1 MMETGDRI
9 VLNQREIVENIKNE
23 VKNEVEKL
31 IIMPKLAIIKIGSN
45 LTSVEAIKEKVKACE
60 YVGIK
65 AQVINLQEDITEIDV
80 LNIIKRFNRDTE
92 THGILVQL
100 PLPKHLDAKK
110 IINTIDVKKDVECF
124 HDINM
129 GGFYSGS
136 YVIEPCMPAAIIE
149 ILKRYSINLEGKK
162 ASVIGRCEM
171 LGKPIAQMLIN
182 ENCTVTI
189 CHSKTLPKVLEDIIC
204 NSDIIINTVHKSEL
218 ISKHRISSNQLIIDL
233 CEKRND
239 ENKLIGDIYLEDQI
253 NKLPIS
259 IFKLDEIV
267 SITIAMLMKNCI
279 KCAKELIYNQ

>member
-1 MMETGDRI
+1 M
-9 VLNQREIVENIKNE
+9 LNGIDIVENIRNE

-31 IIMPKLAIIKIGSN
+31 IIIPKLTIIKIGNN
-45 LTSVEAIKEKVKACE
+45 LSSIEAIKEKVKACE

-80 LNIIKRFNRDTE
+80 LNIIKRFNRDIE

-136 YVIEPCMPAAIIE
+136 YVIKPCMPAAIIE
-149 ILKRYSINLEGKK
+149 ILKLYNINLEGKK
-162 ASVIGRCEM
+162 AVVIGRCDI

-189 CHSKTLPKVLEDIIC
+189 CHSKTLPKVLEENIY
-204 NSDIIINTVHKSEL
+204 NSDIIINTVYKSEL
-218 ISKHRISSNQLIIDL
+218 ISKYRIKSKQLIIDL
-233 CEKRND
+233 YEKRND
-239 ENKLIGDIYLEDQI
+239 EIRLTGDIYLEDNI
-253 NKLPIS
+253 NKSPS
-259 IFKLDEIV
+259 TIFDLGTIV